1 MDDLALRDRLRQY
14 VQADEPPLRLTKD
27 DVLSG
32 GRRSRRRALAA
43 TWCAGVAA
51 VVSITAAVALLPGV
65 LADRPDDLVV
75 AGSAL
80 DPEPFCQAAQRS
92 PGPVTTPSFV
102 ANPKTGGM
110 IPVPEEPGERA
121 QARLTCHLMRLVGS
135 RLPDARFELAA
146 HVPARTVPLQAWR
159 TQPDEAIYTATATVL
174 DQHGAGTIAFSLR
187 AADPIDV
194 ANTVVSCQGPP
205 PGHCALTAGPH
216 GEQVVA
222 LTPRPDDETGAFS
235 FEVTVYSGQMA
246 IAAIATNY
254 DTRLIPAE
262 GWPVPKTR
270 PEPPLTADQLIA
282 IALSPQLTLFP

>member
-1 MDDLALRDRLRQY
+1 MDDLALRDRLRHY
-14 VQADEPPLRLTKD
+14 VQADEPPLRLTAD

-32 GRRSRRRALAA
+32 GRRARRRGLAA

-51 VVSITAAVALLPGV
+51 VVAVTAAVTLLSGV
-65 LADRPDDLVV
+65 FADRPDDLVV

-80 DPEPFCQAAQRS
+80 DPEPFCQAAQLS

-121 QARLTCHLMRLVGS
+121 QARLTCQLMRLVDG

-146 HVPARTVPLQAWR
+146 HVPARTVPLQVWR

-174 DQHGAGTIAFSLR
+174 DQRGAGTVAFSLR

-194 ANTVVSCQGPP
+194 ANSVASCQGPP
-205 PGHCALTAGPH
+205 PGHCTLTAGPH
-216 GEQVVA
+216 GAQVVA

-246 IAAIATNY
+246 VTAIATNY
-254 DTRLIPAE
+254 DTRRIQDR

-270 PEPPLTADQLIA
+270 PDPPLTADQLIA
-282 IALSPQLTLFP
+282 IALAPELTLFP